1 MDVEEEIS
9 TLIRMNKDLKEELT
23 KTRYERDVL
32 RMAIRICQNSATNER
47 ALDKLGDIRV

>member
-9 TLIRMNKDLKEELT
+9 YLIKMNKDLKEELT

-32 RMAIRICQNSATNER
+32 RMAIRICQSKEDKV
-47 ALDKLGDIRV
+47 ALEKLGDIRT